1 MEAADQALYN
11 SKRRGRNRVT
21 HYDDLQLSRVSY
33 HSKMRHKPSSRAFA
47 ASLVTNTN
55 RY

>member
-21 HYDDLQLSRVSY
+21 HYDDL
-33 HSKMRHKPSSRAFA
+33 RAFP
-47 ASLVTNTN
+47 SLVSLQNASQAVV
-55 RY
+55 